1 MPHHQV
7 TRSLTR
13 LLPRTTAAVVLAG
26 TLVLVAARPALAH
39 GISGEASERST
50 LGFISVGIEHMLLG
64 WDHLLFVAGVLL
76 LARTL
81 RLSAKLISIFAL
93 GHSLTLICAT
103 IAGWH
108 VNADLVDIVIVLSVA
123 FVGAVAMIG
132 QPKRWDWF
140 AAVVFAF
147 GLIHGLGLATRL
159 QGLGLPGDGLIW
171 KVICFNIGVEIGQ
184 VTAIVGMLGVAAV
197 VSMTIGQ
204 GREQGAMKVAAVA
217 LFAIGSM
224 VAPQLALKAFKAP
237 EDSATRFE
245 AAAGSTCEVGP
256 RTVDL
261 PATGEHTDKRFY
273 GPDEVAPLANF
284 GHSLGDGFVVIL
296 YPAQLEGQDVDELRD
311 MVENHPTE
319 GVLAGASD
327 DSTVRVL
334 TGRETLTC
342 GAWERSSV
350 EGFSRLWFR
359 SMGYDV

>member
-1 MPHHQV
+1 MPHQT
-7 TRSLTR
+7 TRPLQH
-13 LLPRTTAAVVLAG
+13 LPPRAAIAVVLGG
-26 TLVLVAARPALAH
+26 TLALLAAAPASAH
-39 GISGEASERST
+39 GISDEASERST
-50 LGFISVGIEHMLLG
+50 LGFFSVGIEHMLLG

-76 LARTL
+76 LARNV
-81 RLSAKLISIFAL
+81 RLSAKLISVFAL
-93 GHSLTLICAT
+93 GHSLTLVCAT
-103 IAGWH
+103 VAGWH

-123 FVGAVAMIG
+123 FVGAVGMIG

-140 AAVVFAF
+140 AAVVFGF

-204 GREQGAMKVAAVA
+204 AREPASMKVAAVA

-237 EDSATRFE
+237 EGSATGFE

-256 RTVDL
+256 RTVEL

-273 GPDEVAPLANF
+273 GPDEVVPIANF

-296 YPAQLEGQDVDELRD
+296 YPADLASTDVDQLREF
-311 MVENHPTE
+311 VETHPTD
-319 GVLAGASD
+319 GVLAGAED
-327 DSTVRVL
+327 GDEVRVL
-334 TGRETLTC
+334 TGQETLTC
-342 GAWERSSV
+342 SEYEGASV
-350 EGFSRLWFR
+350 EGFSRLWFK
-359 SMGYDV
+359 SLGYDV